1 MRRHVPTGS
10 NPCRSFDPSGRG
22 AANHHRTDART
33 PSLRGHAGRA
43 PRRPLVHST
52 VWSAAYA
59 RRSAAFEAQLDACVD
74 ELGLT
79 PDAVERVMQTALE
92 LAGSQR
98 CVPT

>member
-1 MRRHVPTGS
+1 M
-10 NPCRSFDPSGRG
+10 
-22 AANHHRTDART
+22 
-33 PSLRGHAGRA
+33 
-43 PRRPLVHST
+43 HST

>member
-1 MRRHVPTGS
+1 M
-10 NPCRSFDPSGRG
+10 
-22 AANHHRTDART
+22 
-33 PSLRGHAGRA
+33 
-43 PRRPLVHST
+43 HST

-98 CVPT
+98 CVPTRSFASATRRPLPGLIRELVSAMRAHCARLYCDHPHIGIM